1 MEIDVARRSA
11 ERKLDYHV
19 ILAGCFFVDPNVLAN
34 IKRKRLEK
42 YGYFI

>member
-1 MEIDVARRSA
+1 MPRDVALQEIRIMTSSSFGWM
-11 ERKLDYHV
+11 L
-19 ILAGCFFVDPNVLAN
+19 FVDPNVLAD